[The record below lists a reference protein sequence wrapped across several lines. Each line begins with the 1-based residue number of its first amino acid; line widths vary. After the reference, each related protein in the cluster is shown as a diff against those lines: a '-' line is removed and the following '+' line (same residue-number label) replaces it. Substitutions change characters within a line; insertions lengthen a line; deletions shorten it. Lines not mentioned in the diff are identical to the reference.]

1 MFCPRCQQP
10 CPEGLEECPACG
22 VLFSRFR
29 PRPLALLA
37 EPAEPSLVLQGLAW
51 LKQRMFEVPPAQEP
65 GPVALRGA
73 LLLLLAIWWL
83 RLLFV
88 PYQGEALA
96 GSILHLIHLPFHEAG
111 HFVFQPFGEF
121 LHILGGTL
129 GQLLVPGIVVA
140 AFLRASDPFGA
151 AVGVWW
157 LGQSCMDCAPYIN
170 DARERSLVLLSGE
183 TGQEDWEG
191 HDWYQILSRSHALP
205 FDHALARLA
214 WLLGVSLML
223 AALVWGAYVVW
234 AQRQKPRPGTD
245 RSSGRA

>member
-1 MFCPRCQQP
+1 MRCPRCGREQDD
-10 CPEGLEECPACG
+10 GLESCTQCG
-22 VLFSRFR
+22 VYFARIR
-29 PRPLALLA
+29 PRRD
-37 EPAEPSLVLQGLAW
+37 PAPAPPPDGARQALAW
-51 LKQRMFEVPPAQEP
+51 LRERMFAVPPAQDRRVVVLRAVGWMVMAVWAVRILSFP
-65 GPVALRGA
+65 IDGPELM
-73 LLLLLAIWWL
+73 
-83 RLLFV
+83 
-88 PYQGEALA
+88 
-96 GSILHLIHLPFHEAG
+96 GSFLHWIHLPFHEAG
-111 HFVFQPFGEF
+111 HVVFRPFGAF